1 VIASKQVG
9 RHRLKFFN
17 THAALGDKRAFKR
30 FLARCVKLNGWSTAS
45 SFAGPEQMLR
55 YLSRYTHRV
64 AISNRRLVSGDDAA
78 VPFRWKDYR
87 AEGPD
92 RWKTMTRMSRC
103 ASK

>member
-1 VIASKQVG
+1 VTSQPFSP
-9 RHRLKFFN
+9 RHYR
-17 THAALGDKRAFKR
+17 KRGHQEKEKSGSSRAWMSDIT
-30 FLARCVKLNGWSTAS
+30 LTPDS